1 MISDEE
7 LRLRIHDK
15 FPFLR
20 SASAQFEQDFFRH
33 IRYAR
38 LDSGQFVCREGA
50 QCSHLAL
57 LLTGSARVYKLGE
70 IGREI
75 TLYRIEPG
83 QSCILT
89 ASCILSDLPFP
100 AFAITETP
108 VEAAVVSPA
117 DLTRWIT
124 QSPQWRTYVF
134 GLIAARLGDIISVV
148 EEVAFQ
154 RMDQR
159 IAAWLLQQ
167 ARDEPHGTLRV
178 THQKIASD
186 LGTSREVVTRIL
198 KDLEARGLLETARG
212 SIRILDRNVLE
223 TKSQQ

>member
-1 MISDEE
+1 MISDEA
-7 LRLRIHDK
+7 LRLRIRER

-20 SASAQFEQDFFRH
+20 NASAEFEQDFFRH
-33 IRYAR
+33 ARYAR

-70 IGREI
+70 TGREI
-75 TLYRIEPG
+75 TLYRVESG

-89 ASCILSDLPFP
+89 ASCIVSDLPFP
-100 AFAITETP
+100 AFAVTETP

-117 DLTRWIT
+117 DLTRWIA
-124 QSPQWRTYVF
+124 QSPQWRAYVF
-134 GLIAARLGDIISVV
+134 GLIAGRLDDIITVV

-167 ARDEPHGTLRV
+167 EPDEPHGRLRV

-186 LGTSREVVTRIL
+186 LGSSREVVTRIL
-198 KDLEARGLLETARG
+198 KELEARGLLETARG

-223 TKSQQ
+223 TKSQ